1 MQILSESD
9 SAENLHLFTDKS
21 PDYEQLLNDTIKCQ
35 KFVDRVKEITKS
47 LQTRLDSMMKE
58 DKKATEE
65 FASDPNVIV
74 VKRTKKR
81 RRVVPLPSATSTDTT
96 PSAYP
101 ESLPHSAPSEN
112 VSNAAER
119 YACSFAFPPIKII
132 PLTTNN
138 QMPNLTGPIVTR
150 FLDEFRLPDVAESN
164 IAYWRIRSGNL
175 LLFAGDRETFSQLLD
190 ERVYP
195 RLIGSYNF
203 KVEYPKKIPRLLSL
217 LILGV
222 PIAMNVEHLVQ
233 EIQQTWPSI
242 CAGVS
247 QPTFKSTT
255 SKNVRIDFRSSDD
268 YKNCKQSGKV
278 RA

>member
-1 MQILSESD
+1 MPAGIKKAAKKGRKRQETAANKKSD
-9 SAENLHLFTDKS
+9 SAENLHLLTDKS
-21 PDYEQLLNDTIKCQ
+21 PDYEQLVNDTIKCQ

-47 LQTRLDSMMKE
+47 LQPRLDSTMKE
-58 DKKATEE
+58 DKQATEE

-74 VKRTKKR
+74 VNRTKKR
-81 RRVVPLPSATSTDTT
+81 RRVAPLPSATSTDTT

-101 ESLPHSAPSEN
+101 EYLLHSAPSEN

-138 QMPNLTGPIVTR
+138 QMFNLTGSAVTR
-150 FLDEFRLPDVAESN
+150 FLDEFRLPDEAESN

-203 KVEYPKKIPRLLSL
+203 KMEYPKKIPPQLSL

-233 EIQQTWPSI
+233 EI
-242 CAGVS
+242 
-247 QPTFKSTT
+247 
-255 SKNVRIDFRSSDD
+255 
-268 YKNCKQSGKV
+268 
-278 RA
+278 